1 MEFIMTL
8 RISLART
15 LAVLALLGP
24 ASAFASVDELD
35 EAGETTLQTTQNS
48 FDIRVRNVT
57 DVGNSVRVEIRPRNG
72 NCVTANDSK
81 VTWSGFT
88 ALDGMPMYQG
98 GVTDVAWGITLHD
111 NPMCTENKWGWYS
124 IDDLQYTYGSGTYAT
139 TIHGTLKSYKVEIT
153 VQDNYNKTGKRA
165 VTKLRTN

>member
-1 MEFIMTL
+1 MTL
-8 RISLART
+8 RISAART

-48 FDIRVRNVT
+48 FDIRVRDVT

-72 NCVTANDSK
+72 NCVTANNSK

-98 GVTDVAWGITLHD
+98 GVSDVDWDLTLHD

-124 IDDLQYTYGSGTYAT
+124 IDDLKYNEGTYAT
-139 TIHGTLKSYKVEIT
+139 TIHGTLKSYKIEIT
-153 VQDNYNKTGKRA
+153 VEDNYKGTGKRA